1 MSLDDPD
8 VVRAE
13 YASERGLLGLAGT
26 IPASFEGPL
35 RARRAP
41 CIFVAETAA

>member
-26 IPASFEGPL
+26 IPASFEGAR

-41 CIFVAETAA
+41 CSFVAETAA